1 MSIKINK
8 QLQRPDK
15 GTLSAGSLI
24 NYTARFLQD
33 ELTVVFYLT
42 HWFNELA
49 KEEAKE
55 KGWLPV
61 AKITNFDYRLSR
73 ICTIEEWQKL
83 DDAGASKMV
92 EGWLKEI
99 IDNKI
104 GIGYTEIL

>member
-1 MSIKINK
+1 MIKINK

-33 ELTVVFYLT
+33 ELTVVFDLT

-55 KGWLPV
+55 EGWLPV

-73 ICTIEEWQKL
+73 ICTVEEWQKL
-83 DDAGASKMV
+83 DDARASTMV

-104 GIGYTEIL
+104 GVGYTEIV